1 MGEVRGPPGE
11 SVLFFH
17 HVEAGSQEFT
27 ASMPLVLV
35 VWVLVLMAVSRMF
48 LRYFI
53 VHNQS

>member
-1 MGEVRGPPGE
+1 MRVYMERGQR
-11 SVLFFH
+11 
-17 HVEAGSQEFT
+17 ATWGSQEFT

>member
-1 MGEVRGPPGE
+1 MRVYMER
-11 SVLFFH
+11 SQR
-17 HVEAGSQEFT
+17 ATWGSQEFT
-27 ASMPLVLV
+27 ASMLLVLV